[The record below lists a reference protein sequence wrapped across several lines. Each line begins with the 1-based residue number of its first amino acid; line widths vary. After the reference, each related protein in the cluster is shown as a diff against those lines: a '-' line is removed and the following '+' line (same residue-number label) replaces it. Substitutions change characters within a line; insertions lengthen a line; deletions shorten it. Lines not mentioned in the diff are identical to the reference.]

1 MSKAMSNSFIGRRSK
16 FQNQEGSRTTL
27 YTERNRKYFGAAAG
41 VWTSS
46 FMIATSLLRYPFL
59 LGGFVETALPPDP
72 EPTPEPATAPPP
84 TAIPVVS
91 TAATPPLPEAPTPVA
106 PAFRDRGTGLVIFG
120 VAQII
125 LGLLAGLMV
134 PLIALSAFMA
144 RLAPGGAMPPRQL
157 ISGAVTYA
165 FIAAALLA
173 LGIGSVRMKRWA
185 RALTLVTSWYWLIIG
200 TLGTVSLTAMLPVT
214 MRTALA
220 QAQQNSPGTSAPEIT
235 TGVMAVIIT
244 VMIVFLAFFLVMVP
258 IAFLI
263 FYSRNDVAE
272 TCRRRDPVER
282 WTDRAPLPVLG
293 ASVAFFTGS
302 LYSVLVGLT
311 TPMFPFFGHYLT
323 GIPAAGCLVA
333 LAALDLYL
341 AIALFRLRLSAWWI
355 AIVAAPVRM
364 LAVALSYSRAGLM
377 QAYSKMGWSDE
388 QLNRLNSNPV
398 LRSRVVLWLGVIF
411 MLAFFGYLLWLKR
424 FFKTS
429 NAPAPPVAAPAQA
442 G

>member
-1 MSKAMSNSFIGRRSK
+1 M
-16 FQNQEGSRTTL
+16 
-27 YTERNRKYFGAAAG
+27 
-41 VWTSS
+41 
-46 FMIATSLLRYPFL
+46 
-59 LGGFVETALPPDP
+59 ETALPPDP
-72 EPTPEPATAPPP
+72 GPASEPAPAPPP
-84 TAIPVVS
+84 TVVS
-91 TAATPPLPEAPTPVA
+91 LVFTPATPALPEALASDA
-106 PAFRDRGTGLVIFG
+106 PAYRDRGTGLVIFG

-125 LGLLAGLMV
+125 LGLLAALMV
-134 PLIALSAFMA
+134 PPIALSAFMS
-144 RLAPGGAMPPRQL
+144 RVAPGGAMRPGQVV
-157 ISGAVTYA
+157 SGVVTYA

-185 RALTLVTSWYWLIIG
+185 RALTLVTSWYWLILG
-200 TLGTVSLTAMLPVT
+200 TLGTVSLTAALPVT

-220 QAQQNSPGTSAPEIT
+220 QAQQNSAGTSSPEIT

-244 VMIVFLAFFLVMVP
+244 VVIVFFAFFLVLVP

-272 TCRRRDPVER
+272 TSRHRDPVER
-282 WTDRAPLPVLG
+282 WTDQAPLPVLG
-293 ASVAFFTGS
+293 ASIAFFTGS
-302 LYSVLVGLT
+302 LYSLLVGLT

-355 AIVAAPVRM
+355 AILAAPLRM

-377 QAYSKMGWSDE
+377 EAYSKMGLSDE
-388 QLNRLNSNPV
+388 QMNTLNSSP
-398 LRSRVVLWLGVIF
+398 LFRSRVFLWWGVIL

-424 FFKTS
+424 YFK
-429 NAPAPPVAAPAQA
+429 APYPGTPAEVLPFQA